1 MGDAQ
6 RPPVLWALDEVANIA
21 PIKSLPSIVS
31 EAGGQGLQVLACLQ
45 DLSQARARWGV
56 AAEGFLSLFGTKVV
70 LPGIG
75 DRPTLETLSI
85 LAGDWDR
92 PYVAYNYSTGRATT
106 HGPGP
111 FNFTRSEN
119 SQDGYTYTTQREP
132 ELTPA
137 EVANIPSGDALLLT
151 AGAWT
156 RVQLA
161 PCFKAEPWL
170 SALAK
175 APEAIQMHGGVDTLP
190 WEGQRRTDEPMR

>member
-1 MGDAQ
+1 M
-6 RPPVLWALDEVANIA
+6 
-21 PIKSLPSIVS
+21 
-31 EAGGQGLQVLACLQ
+31 LACLQ
-45 DLSQARARWGV
+45 DLLAGPGSLRRG
-56 AAEGFLSLFGTKVV
+56 AEGFLSLFGTKVV

-75 DRPTLETLSI
+75 DRPTLKTLSI

-111 FNFTRSEN
+111 FNSTRSEN
-119 SQDGYTYTTQREP
+119 SQDGYTYTTQRMP

-137 EVANIPSGDALLLT
+137 EMANVPSGDVLLLT

-175 APEAIQMHGGVDTLP
+175 AQEAIQMHEGVVTLP
-190 WEGQRRTDEPMR
+190 WEGQPRTDEPRRGS